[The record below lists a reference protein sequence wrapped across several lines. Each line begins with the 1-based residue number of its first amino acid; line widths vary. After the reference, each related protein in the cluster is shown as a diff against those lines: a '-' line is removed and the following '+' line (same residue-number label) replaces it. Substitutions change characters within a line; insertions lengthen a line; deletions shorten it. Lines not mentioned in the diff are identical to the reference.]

1 MKEKLENRRYYIIK
15 TDHDM
20 IDIAFWNASKN
31 RFEAN
36 TSRGPNFCYPHH
48 VVGVMRVEDLK
59 FNEFE
64 I

>member
-1 MKEKLENRRYYIIK
+1 MKEKLENRKYYIIK

-20 IDIAFWNASKN
+20 LEIAFWNDEDK

-36 TSRGPNFCYPHH
+36 TSRGPNYCYPNH

-59 FNEFE
+59 FKE
-64 I
+64 IEY

>member
-1 MKEKLENRRYYIIK
+1 MKEKLEDKRYYIIK

-20 IDIAFWNASKN
+20 LEIAFWNDEDK

-36 TSRGPNFCYPHH
+36 TSRGPNYCYTNH

-59 FNEFE
+59 FKE
-64 I
+64 IEY